1 MCQQT
6 VSGECLKPKVRDVL
20 SFHHL
25 CSHVIITAWWAER
38 GHVVRTGENGHKRN
52 AYRVLVGKAGGEE
65 LLGSPRLGVTV

>member
-1 MCQQT
+1 
-6 VSGECLKPKVRDVL
+6 
-20 SFHHL
+20 
-25 CSHVIITAWWAER
+25 VIITAWWAER